1 MKRSW
6 SIPLCLSTEQTFPDT
21 HVCNTIHCRRTFAS
35 AWMAGLS
42 FFSVTDF
49 NVGRSFSSLLRL
61 FRCSVGLLLALSVR
75 ISDEE
80 KKLTQIFIFKLLC
93 GASEGFMKALKGF
106 VEPFEVSQ
114 RCMKIKFQL
123 IGCSMLVGR
132 RPLTLL
138 SSVCLSVC
146 PSVCSSVLPSLSFL
160 KIGSLF
166 FWYYTWW

>member
-49 NVGRSFSSLLRL
+49 NVGRSFLSLLRL

-75 ISDEE
+75 IPDEE
-80 KKLTQIFIFKLLC
+80 KMLTQIFIFKLLC
-93 GASEGFMKALKGF
+93 GAPEGFTKALKGF
-106 VEPFEVSQ
+106 IEPFEASQ
-114 RCMKIKFQL
+114 RSMKIKFQL

-132 RPLTLL
+132 RPMTSL
-138 SSVCLSVC
+138 SSVCLPARLFVRRSVRH
-146 PSVCSSVLPSLSFL
+146 
-160 KIGSLF
+160 
-166 FWYYTWW
+166 